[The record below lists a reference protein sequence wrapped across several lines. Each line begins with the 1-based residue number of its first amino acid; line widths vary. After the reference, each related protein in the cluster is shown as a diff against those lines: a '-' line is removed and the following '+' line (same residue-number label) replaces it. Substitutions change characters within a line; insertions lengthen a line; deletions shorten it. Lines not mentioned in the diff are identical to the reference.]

1 MEVSRIIIYQVIQ
14 SDLFLPYSW
23 RSLNHLKG
31 SLSHPKMGTKRCQE
45 YDLHNLCMSFLQYLF
60 FKLFPPFAF
69 LECVFASDLG
79 EFTEQKGEG
88 KERRKRHKVGVITI
102 KL

>member
-1 MEVSRIIIYQVIQ
+1 MHV
-14 SDLFLPYSW
+14 LFA
-23 RSLNHLKG
+23 
-31 SLSHPKMGTKRCQE
+31 
-45 YDLHNLCMSFLQYLF
+45 F
-60 FKLFPPFAF
+60 FFPQMFPPPFAF

-102 KL
+102 EL

>member
-1 MEVSRIIIYQVIQ
+1 M
-14 SDLFLPYSW
+14 FP
-23 RSLNHLKG
+23 
-31 SLSHPKMGTKRCQE
+31 
-45 YDLHNLCMSFLQYLF
+45 
-60 FKLFPPFAF
+60 PPFAF

-102 KL
+102 EL